1 MAYLTPTNTPPSRGP
16 CKGSSA
22 WVRQNL
28 RKPHIAERLNL
39 SKPHIPPCQQKVSTR
54 GWCGRQSR
62 PHQSCLV
69 LCDESAKKR
78 NDGSSPEFSEQYAHA
93 REAGIHTGIHEFDG
107 RNTPHPKISARVH
120 HRVGYQAGYH

>member
-22 WVRQNL
+22 WIRQNL
-28 RKPHIAERLNL
+28 RKPHIAERLDL
-39 SKPHIPPCQQKVSTR
+39 SKPNIPHCQQKVSTR

-69 LCDESAKKR
+69 LCDESAKKAQR
-78 NDGSSPEFSEQYAHA
+78 WQQP
-93 REAGIHTGIHEFDG
+93 
-107 RNTPHPKISARVH
+107 
-120 HRVGYQAGYH
+120 